1 MILRHPLII
10 RKKTNLD
17 VIIYKNMRDHDSV
30 NQINGIEPSNLCAV
44 YFASTLPII
53 VWTVISLYF
62 KTADL
67 LGYKIGK
74 L

>member
-1 MILRHPLII
+1 MILRNPLII

-17 VIIYKNMRDHDSV
+17 VTIYKNVRHHDSV
-30 NQINGIEPSNLCAV
+30 NQINGIEPSNLFAV

-53 VWTVISLYF
+53 VWTVISFYF

>member
-1 MILRHPLII
+1 MILRNNLSI

-17 VIIYKNMRDHDSV
+17 VNIYKNMRDHDSV
-30 NQINGIEPSNLCAV
+30 NQINGIEPSNLFAV
-44 YFASTLPII
+44 HFASTLPII